1 MNDNKYILPVSILVA
16 GILISG
22 SVIYSKG
29 QKSLSA
35 NLADTTKVN
44 NGQNE
49 KVFENVKPVSAE
61 DHIWGNADA
70 PVKIVEF
77 SDMECP
83 FCKKFH
89 ETMNQVME
97 EYAGKIALVYRH
109 FPLDELHPKARKE
122 AIATECANKLGGND
136 KFWAYLNRLMDITP
150 SNNGL
155 DLAELPKIAQYV
167 GLDAVK
173 FNACLESGE
182 YDKYIADNVADA
194 VNSGGRGT
202 PYSIVIAQNSKKFL
216 ISGAQPYEF
225 VKSIINRALAEK

>member
-35 NLADTTKVN
+35 NLGDVAVN
-44 NGQNE
+44 KGQNE
-49 KVFENVKPVSAE
+49 KVFENIKPVSAE
-61 DHIWGNADA
+61 DHILGNVAA
-70 PVKIVEF
+70 SVKIVEF

-89 ETMNQVME
+89 ETMNQVMK

-122 AIATECANKLGGND
+122 AVATECANKLGGND
-136 KFWAYLNRLMDITP
+136 KFWAYLDRLMEITP

-155 DLAELPKIAQYV
+155 DPAELPKIAQYV
-167 GLDAVK
+167 ELDSVK

-182 YDKYIADNVADA
+182 FDKYIADNVADA
-194 VNSGGRGT
+194 INSGGRGT
-202 PYSIVIAQNSKKFL
+202 PYSIAIAQNGKKFL
-216 ISGAQPYEF
+216 ISGAQSYEF
-225 VKSIINRALAEK
+225 VKSIIDLALQEK